1 MTAEE
6 NIKAI
11 LECNFTETKPE
22 IIDNAYNSILHL
34 SIFDR
39 DANPY
44 FEGYSQGYSDGYEE
58 GEKIKQWRTTGEWI
72 DTDEKDEWYGES
84 YRCSLCGH
92 AEIGGGAY
100 CPNCGA
106 KMHISAE

>member
-1 MTAEE
+1 MTVEQ

-11 LECNFTETKPE
+11 LESCFAQTKDE
-22 IIDNAYNSILHL
+22 IIDIAHKNIMSL
-34 SIFDR
+34 SMFDR
-39 DANPY
+39 DAN
-44 FEGYSQGYSDGYEE
+44 YSQGYSDGYRE

-92 AEIGGGAY
+92 AEIGGGNY

-106 KMHISAE
+106 KMQNNER